1 MVYSVQQ
8 IKYEI
13 LAYMKEFGGDFDAYY
28 VGVAADPMAALL
40 KRHKVD
46 KGKDPWLYKQAL
58 TFQAARTV
66 QDYFLTILHSD
77 GERVTEPE
85 DEDARENTDCVYV
98 YKKSER
104 TSP

>member
-13 LAYMKEFGGDFDAYY
+13 LAYMKEFGEDFDAYY

-40 KRHKVD
+40 KRHKID
-46 KGKDPWLYKQAL
+46 KDKDPWLYKQAL
-58 TFQAARTV
+58 TFQAARTA
-66 QDYFLTILHSD
+66 QDYFLSRLQTD
-77 GERVTEPE
+77 GERIVAPE
-85 DEDARENTDCVYV
+85 DETERDNTDCVYV

-104 TSP
+104 TNP